1 MPRNPTFHILLGMLG
16 GALMLLAIPGF
27 AQQQGAPEVCRA
39 CHADRYA
46 SYAASKHGQQGNVRG
61 PATHGSCLACHGQGA
76 LEHAKQGGGRGVGG
90 IINPASTAQSADQ
103 RNAGCLSCHK
113 NDSKRSHWMGSTHQ
127 SRELA
132 CASCHSLHVARDRVL
147 DKLTQPEVCF
157 SCHKEQRAE
166 INRPSRHAIVE
177 GKVGCSDCHNPHGSA
192 GPKLMKRDSV
202 VETCYQCHM
211 EKRGPFVHEHEPVTE
226 DCSNCHNPH
235 GTVAEFMLK
244 MRPPMLCHQCHTPH
258 GGNVL
263 QLMGQQNPALLT
275 TGKNGVGY
283 TQARGCVNCHTQ
295 IHGSNNA
302 SFTNPPA
309 QFFLR

>member
-1 MPRNPTFHILLGMLG
+1 MLRKKLLHCLLGALG
-16 GALMLLAIPGF
+16 SAFMLLAPAF
-27 AQQQGAPEVCRA
+27 AQAPAAPEVCKA
-39 CHADRYA
+39 CHS
-46 SYAASKHGQQGNVRG
+46 SYYDSFAASKHGQQGNVRG

-90 IINPASTAQSADQ
+90 IINPASKAQSADE

-113 NDSKRSHWMGSTHQ
+113 SDSKRSHWMGSTHQ
-127 SRELA
+127 AREVA
-132 CASCHSLHVARDRVL
+132 CASCHSLHTPRDKVL

-166 INRPSRHAIVE
+166 INRPSRHAITE
-177 GKVGCSDCHNPHGSA
+177 GKIGCSDCHNPHGSV

-235 GTVAEFMLK
+235 GTVAEFLLK

-302 SFTNPPA
+302 SFTNPTV